1 MAAPYG
7 SPAEQARTLAVL
19 ADLAARPT
27 PTPTP
32 APAPS
37 STHGRNC
44 LNLDIAAMAPARHDE
59 VMRTV
64 VFVVFDDLQLL
75 DLAGPVDVLGGA
87 NEMGADPPYRPLLA
101 SADGRPVRS
110 NAGVEVTVDASLEQV
125 RRRRGPIDS
134 LVVVGGS
141 GADRAARDPDLC
153 RDVAALGR
161 RADRTIS
168 VCTGALVLAAAG
180 LLDGR
185 RVTTHWATVDQLA
198 EEHPSVEVEPDLI
211 FVQDRGVW
219 SSAGVT
225 AGIDLFLALVDAD
238 HGAELAHEIARDLV
252 VFVRRPGGQSQFSAQ
267 LRSEPAR
274 SPALAE
280 LQRWLT
286 DHLDEDLTVPAL
298 ARRAGLSQRQFARAF
313 AAEVGTTPAVY
324 VENLRLEAARRL
336 LETSDLTVETV
347 AKTVGMSLPETL
359 YRAFRRRL
367 GTTPDQYRKHWNSS
381 TRRR

>member
-1 MAAPYG
+1 
-7 SPAEQARTLAVL
+7 
-19 ADLAARPT
+19 
-27 PTPTP
+27 
-32 APAPS
+32 
-37 STHGRNC
+37 
-44 LNLDIAAMAPARHDE
+44 
-59 VMRTV
+59 MRTV
-64 VFVVFDDLQLL
+64 VFVVFDELQLL

-101 SADGRPVRS
+101 SVDGRPVRS
-110 NAGVEVTVDASLEQV
+110 NGGVEVAVDASLEQV

-134 LVVVGGS
+134 LVVVGGP
-141 GADRAARDPDLC
+141 GAGRAAGDPDLC

-161 RADRTIS
+161 RARRTIS

-185 RVTTHWATVDQLA
+185 RVTTHWAAVGELA
-198 EEHPSVEVEPDLI
+198 DRHPSVEVEPDLI
-211 FVQDRGVW
+211 YVQDRGVW

-238 HGAELAHEIARDLV
+238 HGATLAHEIARDLV

-267 LRSEPAR
+267 LESEPAR

-280 LQRWLT
+280 LQRWLP
-286 DHLDEDLTVPAL
+286 DHLDDDLTVPAL

-313 AAEVGTTPAVY
+313 AAELGITPAVY

-336 LETSDLTVETV
+336 LETSDLTVETI

-367 GTTPDQYRKHWNSS
+367 GTTPDQYRQHWNNS
-381 TRRR
+381 TRRRNPALRKDKS